1 MINTKKTLTATLMG
15 LSFTAIATTSEP
27 TSQYGMSLHDELVTT
42 ANGAVTTFPQANVN
56 KNWEVETK
64 QVTEITDDVYRI
76 AGWGIGNIIAVKG
89 SEGWVIIDTG
99 DNKKY
104 AKEQRLAL
112 EEKVGQPI
120 NVAAVLYTHTHY
132 AHGTEAWLDEATK
145 IYGHEHLVANL
156 QADSGVSVLS
166 GNFNTRAAIQ
176 FGMLH
181 PTHGEDAFPSLLGFS
196 AEKLT
201 GTSGFVAPTVTFADG
216 VVETHSIA
224 GITVEVL
231 PSPTDVLDSVAFYFP
246 ETKLLVSNAMNN
258 GSMFNLYTLRGD
270 VYRDPIRLVKAA
282 DLALSRDIKYHVDI
296 HGAANIGEKNAR
308 EALESFRDSM
318 QLIHDQTYRGIAM
331 GKDAQ
336 EIAEWIYMPEEQRVG
351 KETYGQVE
359 SYAKQVYSA
368 RIGWMGWDVY
378 EINPLPKQTQASR
391 TVEAMGG
398 GEAVLSMIDKER
410 PIDNVQSAQWVLHLT
425 SQLTNMNDLPD
436 AAKQARIEAAR
447 MLGQHTTSANARGF
461 YVSEALLLEGKLSLG
476 EFTINDYQELSR
488 VLGAMTA
495 EKLYQSPVN
504 DNVQYLRY
512 LVDSRKAEGKFVE
525 FNVKF
530 TEYNELYS
538 IVLRNGVIAITHQPN
553 SGKTFELD
561 KREWNQL
568 VLGEKRFS
576 ELDDELAIIEQV
588 IVR

>member
-1 MINTKKTLTATLMG
+1 MINPTKTLAATIFG
-15 LSFTAIATTSEP
+15 LSFSAIAATSAP
-27 TSQYGMSLHDELVTT
+27 TSQYSMSLHDELVT
-42 ANGAVTTFPQANVN
+42 APNGAITTFPQAEVN
-56 KNWEVETK
+56 QRWDVERK
-64 QVTEITDDVYRI
+64 QVTEITNGVYRL
-76 AGWGIGNIIAVKG
+76 AGWGIGNIIAVEGPK
-89 SEGWVIIDTG
+89 GWVIIDTG

-112 EEKVGQPI
+112 EEKVGQTI
-120 NVAAVLYTHTHY
+120 NVVGVLYTHSHY
-132 AHGTEAWLDEATK
+132 VHGTEVWLDESTQ
-145 IYGHEHLVANL
+145 IYGHEHLVENL
-156 QADSGVSVLS
+156 QADSGVSILS

-181 PTHGEDAFPSLLGFS
+181 PTQGEDAFPSLLGFS

-224 GITVEVL
+224 GLTVEVL

-246 ETKLLVSNAMNN
+246 EIKLLVSNALND
-258 GSMFNLYTLRGD
+258 GSLFNLYTLRGD
-270 VYRDPIRLVKAA
+270 MYRDPIRLVNAA

-296 HGAANIGEKNAR
+296 HGAANVGEKSAR
-308 EALESFRDSM
+308 MAIETFRDSM

-336 EIAEWIYMPEEQRVG
+336 DIAEWIYMPENIREN

-359 SYAKQVYSA
+359 SYAKQVYNA
-368 RIGWMGWDVY
+368 RIGWMGWDIY
-378 EINPLPKQTQASR
+378 EINPLPKQKQASK

-398 GEAVLSMIDKER
+398 VEAILSMIDKER

-461 YVSEALLLEGKLSLG
+461 YISEALLLEGKLSLG
-476 EFTINDYQELSR
+476 DLTVGNYQDLSR
-488 VLGAMTA
+488 VLGSVTA
-495 EKLYQSPVN
+495 EKLNQSSLN
-504 DNVQYLRY
+504 DNVHYLRY

-553 SGKTFELD
+553 SGKSFELA